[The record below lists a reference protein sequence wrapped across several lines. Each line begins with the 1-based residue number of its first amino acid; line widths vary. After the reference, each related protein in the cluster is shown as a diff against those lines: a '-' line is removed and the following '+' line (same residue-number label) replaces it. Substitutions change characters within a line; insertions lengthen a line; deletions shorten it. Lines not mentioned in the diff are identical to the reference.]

1 MKAALDILTTAPEF
15 DLVVI
20 VVGSSARFYP
30 ELAVQ
35 PIIDSASSDKPI
47 AVFLVPEAP
56 RARAALG
63 KAGVA
68 NFYTPEACADA
79 VAAVLARRGPRPA
92 PPPTEVGP
100 RLRSLNKVAE
110 PSQQRGSAG
119 GRSAA
124 KRPGGGGSAS
134 AFSATQRHPTPDH
147 LRWSD
152 PPPPG
157 EGGSTRTLDELEGYA
172 LLDRLGIQHAPSIA
186 LDTNIAEAPT

>member
-56 RARAALG
+56 QARAALG

-79 VAAVLARRGPRPA
+79 VAAVLARRPPRLPSPSPRLPSGRLRPSSTGYGEGRGEGALPQAQTRGEA
-92 PPPTEVGP
+92 PPP
-100 RLRSLNKVAE
+100 
-110 PSQQRGSAG
+110 
-119 GRSAA
+119 
-124 KRPGGGGSAS
+124 
-134 AFSATQRHPTPDH
+134 
-147 LRWSD
+147 
-152 PPPPG
+152 PPPPPPPPR
-157 EGGSTRTLDELEGYA
+157 EGGGRPLPPRRAGGGVGDAYA
-172 LLDRLGIQHAPSIA
+172 LPAHRGPQNARTRRLHN
-186 LDTNIAEAPT
+186 LCLEL